1 MRVVIARTRS
11 TRGNLVVQSIDYIV
25 GTPVLGCP
33 LIMRLITGHPGR
45 GVPTNTLTINRRGRV
60 PCPAGGGKHPIQI
73 AHHKQK
79 PALDAPV
86 FILGRPEVAPYTSG
100 NRELFP
106 VFLSFLEILILV
118 GVVSTIL
125 NLHKG
130 DIQTHTQISIS
141 GIHIKGEGFQV
152 RHLTYKGKIR
162 EDISA
167 NQSQVL

>member
-1 MRVVIARTRS
+1 MRVVIATDALRPW
-11 TRGNLVVQSIDYIV
+11 QS
-25 GTPVLGCP
+25 
-33 LIMRLITGHPGR
+33 PGLHAQ
-45 GVPTNTLTINRRGRV
+45 NDNRACRGR
-60 PCPAGGGKHPIQI
+60 CPRRPET
-73 AHHKQK
+73 K